1 MNWKTH
7 TKKKK
12 FTFFDNEREKVFQ
25 EPFYFIQGADIQ
37 LGLIQ
42 RYIEKNPVPGW
53 SKELQ
58 LAELAVKKV
67 NAMRPKPKFFV
78 MCGDLCDAMPYD
90 MPLIRQKQEIDF
102 KQVFYKLDPVI
113 PLVCVCGNHDVGD
126 QPTEDSIEAYHKS
139 FGEDYFSFW
148 CGGVMFIVINSQY
161 FYDSS
166 QVKKQAEDHELWLS
180 NTLQTARKYYVK
192 RVIVFQHIPW
202 FLHDP
207 KENNLESYF
216 TLPQDVRNKWLP
228 ILKQSGVQFV
238 FCGHYHRNAIGSY
251 EGMDVVTTSAVGAQ
265 LGNDRSGLRVVRVME
280 DSIDHTYYNLENIPS
295 VINL

>member
-1 MNWKTH
+1 ML
-7 TKKKK
+7 
-12 FTFFDNEREKVFQ
+12 TFFSIEREKVFQ

-58 LAELAVKKV
+58 LAELAIKKV

-78 MCGDLCDAMPYD
+78 MCGDLCDAMPCKLFLFYYD

-102 KQVFYKLDPVI
+102 KQVFYKLDPGI

-161 FYDSS
+161 LYDSS

-180 NTLQTARKYYVK
+180 NTLQTARKYCVK

-228 ILKQSGVQFV
+228 ILKQSGYTHLSLHLISRVELDRR
-238 FCGHYHRNAIGSY
+238 GRGDRGSNLAV
-251 EGMDVVTTSAVGAQ
+251 ELNTTSALANYATES
-265 LGNDRSGLRVVRVME
+265 GNVLKK
-280 DSIDHTYYNLENIPS
+280 
-295 VINL
+295 

>member
-1 MNWKTH
+1 MKRSSERGE
-7 TKKKK
+7 KALSGGGMGAQR
-12 FTFFDNEREKVFQ
+12 EREKVFQ

-58 LAELAVKKV
+58 LAELAIKKV

-102 KQVFYKLDPVI
+102 KQVFYKLDPGI

-180 NTLQTARKYYVK
+180 NTLQTARKYCVK

-228 ILKQSGVQFV
+228 ILKQSVHLTEIQTSISPSSAV
-238 FCGHYHRNAIGSY
+238 ELN
-251 EGMDVVTTSAVGAQ
+251 TTSALANYATES
-265 LGNDRSGLRVVRVME
+265 GNVLKK
-280 DSIDHTYYNLENIPS
+280 
-295 VINL
+295 